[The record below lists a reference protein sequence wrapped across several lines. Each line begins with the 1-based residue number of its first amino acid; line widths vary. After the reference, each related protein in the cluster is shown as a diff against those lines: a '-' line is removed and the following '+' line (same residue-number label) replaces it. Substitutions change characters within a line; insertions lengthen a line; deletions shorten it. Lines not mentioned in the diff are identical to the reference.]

1 MSTRNERLADTFR
14 SLDQML
20 EGVDATKAPILSDK
34 VAGAERIVGASDR
47 SPDEEREYLSSYN
60 RKIHA
65 AQMRLYRANLGYAVP
80 TLMCIIRNGR
90 RYGDSVREIAASR
103 LIDHGASKTLCF
115 FTPKK
120 LKKVISANKI
130 KGFPHA
136 ARPKKAV
143 FGLPER
149 AWTYRGHI

>member
-14 SLDQML
+14 SLDRML

-34 VAGAERIVGASDR
+34 GAGAERIVGASDR

-103 LIDHGASKTLCF
+103 RIDYVAA
-115 FTPKK
+115 KK
-120 LKKVISANKI
+120 LYFSHRKKIEESY
-130 KGFPHA
+130 
-136 ARPKKAV
+136 
-143 FGLPER
+143 FGQ
-149 AWTYRGHI
+149 

>member
-20 EGVDATKAPILSDK
+20 EGVDATKAPILSDRG
-34 VAGAERIVGASDR
+34 AGAERIVGASDR

-60 RKIHA
+60 RKIDA
-65 AQMRLYRANLGYAVP
+65 ARKRLIRTGLGYTVP

-103 LIDHGASKTLCF
+103 RIDYGAA
-115 FTPKK
+115 KK
-120 LKKVISANKI
+120 LYFSHRKN
-130 KGFPHA
+130 
-136 ARPKKAV
+136 
-143 FGLPER
+143 
-149 AWTYRGHI
+149 

>member
-14 SLDQML
+14 SLDRML
-20 EGVDATKAPILSDK
+20 EGVDATKAPILSDRG
-34 VAGAERIVGASDR
+34 VGAERIVGVCDR

-103 LIDHGASKTLCF
+103 KVSYDVAKETYFGHR
-115 FTPKK
+115 KK

-136 ARPKKAV
+136 ARPGKSV
-143 FGLPER
+143 SRLPER
-149 AWTYRGHI
+149 AWIYGGHV

>member
-14 SLDQML
+14 SLDRML

-60 RKIHA
+60 RKIDA
-65 AQMRLYRANLGYAVP
+65 ARKRLIRTGLGYTVP

-90 RYGDSVREIAASR
+90 RYGDSIREIAASR
-103 LIDHGASKTLCF
+103 KVSYEVAKETYFGHR
-115 FTPKK
+115 KK
-120 LKKVISANKI
+120 IEKSY
-130 KGFPHA
+130 
-136 ARPKKAV
+136 
-143 FGLPER
+143 FGQ
-149 AWTYRGHI
+149 